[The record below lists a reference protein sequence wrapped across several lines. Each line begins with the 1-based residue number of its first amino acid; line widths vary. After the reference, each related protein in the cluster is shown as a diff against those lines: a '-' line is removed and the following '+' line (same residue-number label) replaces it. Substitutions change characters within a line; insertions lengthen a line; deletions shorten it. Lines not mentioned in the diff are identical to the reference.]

1 MRLGTPSRE
10 LQVFEECCTCDVNHV
25 AVCGV
30 VKSVKTLLAS
40 LLLVS
45 AFNVSAQMLVEPH
58 HRLASDDGAA
68 GKNVALTLDACGG
81 EFDAELIAL
90 LVARRVP
97 ATIFVT
103 RKWLVRN
110 PAGAAELLAHDDLFE
125 LEDHG
130 SAHVPATVG
139 VGRRVYGI
147 SGSPDIA
154 HLQAE
159 VSQGAEAIA
168 RLSGRAPRYYRGA
181 TAMYDSTS
189 IKTIQAMGYMIAG
202 FSVNADA
209 GATLS
214 RAGVAARLRGVQAGD
229 VVIAHMNKPA
239 GQTAE
244 GFALALPELLARG
257 LRFVKL
263 SQARLQPI

>member
-1 MRLGTPSRE
+1 MR
-10 LQVFEECCTCDVNHV
+10 
-25 AVCGV
+25 A
-30 VKSVKTLLAS
+30 LLVG
-40 LLLVS
+40 LLLCS
-45 AFNVSAQMLVEPH
+45 ALGARGQALIEPH
-58 HRLASDDGAA
+58 HRLAGDDNASA
-68 GKNVALTLDACGG
+68 KSVALTLDACGG
-81 EFDAELIAL
+81 GFDADLIAL
-90 LVARRVP
+90 LVARRIP

-103 RKWLVRN
+103 RKWLDRN
-110 PAGAAELLAHDDLFE
+110 PAGAAELLVHDDLFE

-130 SAHVPATVG
+130 AAHVPATIG
-139 VGRRVYGI
+139 VRQRVYGI
-147 SGSPDIA
+147 SGSPDVA

-159 VSQGAEAIA
+159 VSQGAEAIT

-181 TAMYDSTS
+181 TAMYDSAS
-189 IKTIQAMGYMIAG
+189 IKTIEAMGYTIAG

-214 RAGVAARLRGVQAGD
+214 RAGVAARLRSVRGGD

-239 GQTAE
+239 GETAE

-263 SQARLQPI
+263 SQVRLTPI